1 MKRKLTSIL
10 LLSAVLLVGTS
21 TFTSCKDWDSDEIA
35 YLQEQVTDLNTVIE
49 TQITAIQ
56 TNSDAIEAEAAA
68 RESEDEA
75 LSALIDLA
83 QDDADEAIEK
93 AKQALDELDALSD
106 ELDALSD
113 DTDAKISELSSDI
126 DEIEETIA
134 NTYVTV
140 EGLNS
145 TIENLECVA
154 DLVERVEALEG
165 DVTTIYDEIEA
176 IKEDLENATCD
187 CSDDLAEVRNT
198 ANTALTL
205 AQSDSIRLDE
215 IEALIAAGF
224 DFDDTEI
231 QNELTLL
238 NSTVA
243 ANSTSI
249 DSLASVVSSNMT
261 LANTYKDMVDSVI
274 IVAANN
280 AAEIATINGTI
291 STLCSTETMQ
301 NTVSAAAEEL
311 QSEIDSLSKAL
322 CSLEGKF
329 NILNNALASLIT
341 SINID
346 QISNPVF
353 GSLNLPFGIKST
365 VLCAFYG
372 TTSGD
377 VSFPNHNSAYYVD
390 EEMVDDWTLS
400 SSAYSYIE
408 TVNDDEGV
416 ITTGYAGTLYLTVN
430 PGDVDLDNVQM
441 RLASRSTDE
450 NAPAYPAYFSLSK
463 SSASVTTRSVD
474 ADNNGAY
481 ESAINVDTDLESLQE
496 AQVDV
501 NETELA
507 GALQDVLY
515 KLQYPGTA
523 ISLMEV
529 VQDVYSN
536 FKSAVSEYYAV
547 KCEWEEEQEDGTI
560 KERSVRSDYEIAA
573 LTAKPLSYA
582 TLYDKE
588 FSYSLTSKFPV
599 IEELGM
605 EVISVNYDPI
615 DTADVDDITIT
626 ISLSEEDFDITLTDE
641 ETGAGYVTING
652 EDYEVTLYFD
662 NYTVEADDITIV
674 VSLQQVRDIMEQMNE
689 QMLDMVDDINEQVQA
704 LIEDINENYISLINN
719 YLNKASDILS
729 YYEEYVN
736 HPNTL
741 WLPSMVW
748 SLDGNYGRLSE
759 TELAPSVFTV
769 SSSEAGALSLIA
781 SSYTAELLCPAYK
794 KWVQVSTIEG
804 DGEATLTNGEEEG
817 DGLLLDGKE
826 NALVLK
832 ADAGSTYQIVYSAVD
847 YYGKVAAKKYYIQVK

>member
-93 AKQALDELDALSD
+93 AEQALDELDALSD

-113 DTDAKISELSSDI
+113 DTDAKISELSSSL

-134 NTYVTV
+134 QNYVTV
-140 EGLNS
+140 ENLNS

-165 DVTTIYDEIEA
+165 DVTTIYEEIEA
-176 IKEDLENATCD
+176 IKDDLENATCD

-205 AQSDSIRLDE
+205 AQSDSIRLDA
-215 IEALIAAGF
+215 IEALIADGF

-238 NSTVA
+238 NSTIA

-261 LANTYKDMVDSVI
+261 QANTYKNIVDTLIS
-274 IVAANN
+274 VAAYN
-280 AAEIATINGTI
+280 AAMVATINETI
-291 STLCSTETMQ
+291 STLCSEETMK
-301 NTVSAAAEEL
+301 TYVSDAAEEL
-311 QSEIDSLSKAL
+311 QSEIDSLSTAL
-322 CSLEGKF
+322 SSLESKF

-430 PGDVDLDNVQM
+430 PGDVDLTNVQM

-474 ADNNGAY
+474 TDNNGAY
-481 ESAINVDTDLESLQE
+481 ESVITVDTDLESLQE
-496 AQVDV
+496 AQIDV

-507 GALQDVLY
+507 TELKTVLNKIITPSSTIDVLDVA
-515 KLQYPGTA
+515 QT
-523 ISLMEV
+523 
-529 VQDVYSN
+529 VYSN

-573 LTAKPLSYA
+573 VTAKPLSYA

-588 FSYSLTSKFPV
+588 FSYSLTSKIPV
-599 IEELGM
+599 IEELGWTI
-605 EVISVNYDPI
+605 EI
-615 DTADVDDITIT
+615 DSMSLTEEDTIFTIT
-626 ISLSEEDFDITLTDE
+626 IENGSNISIEGDSIIIHTAEDGIYYIESDE
-641 ETGAGYVTING
+641 IKISGDDLIVYVTGDQLSALVDQFNETLDSVEDQIN
-652 EDYEVTLYFD
+652 D
-662 NYTVEADDITIV
+662 
-674 VSLQQVRDIMEQMNE
+674 
-689 QMLDMVDDINEQVQA
+689 
-704 LIEDINENYISLINN
+704 LIETINENYIDLLNN
-719 YLNKASDILS
+719 YLTTLTNNLTTLENYLNNPNK
-729 YYEEYVN
+729 
-736 HPNTL
+736 L
-741 WLPSMVW
+741 WQPVLFYC
-748 SLDGNYGRLSE
+748 LDGNYGRLSQVE
-759 TELAPSVFTV
+759 SAPSVFDVTN
-769 SSSEAGALSLIA
+769 SEKGVLSLVA
-781 SSYTAELLCPAYK
+781 TSYTAELLCPAYK

-804 DGEATLTNGEEEG
+804 DGEATLTNDEEEG

-847 YYGKVAAKKYYIQVK
+847 YYGKVVAKKYYIEVK